1 MAKTLGRPALP
12 LASARRFAA
21 QEVNEE
27 SRTKVLRNFGY
38 FMISTMCRLLTTLV
52 GLAFFLQMGA
62 NPVTPTQAREKAA
75 KFLNGRLAGKKK
87 LAKRSQISLETALV
101 GRDDSYYVFN
111 VGEDGGFVIVSGDD
125 ATEEILGYS
134 DDGRFDVATMPD
146 EIKSWMQGYADEIS
160 WLRRN
165 QSRLVRKTIES
176 PYDDIT
182 LDEER
187 LAYWNQRAPFWDKC
201 PKEDDNQTLAGCVP
215 LAMAQLMF
223 YHKRPL
229 KTFHEIPSHVEGI
242 DDVAAGTS
250 IDWNN
255 MAALPS
261 NIVKKEQ
268 KEAVANLVSHCG
280 LAVAAD
286 YGTKGTSARGQD
298 VVYALANYFGYSPSM
313 EYLDRNHYS
322 NEEWTLLINTE
333 LGKGRPVLYRGRS
346 ASGGHMFLLCGYK
359 NGLYYINWGWG
370 KEYNGYFRLAVTD
383 FYSPIGD
390 DYGGISRFNH
400 NQGAIVGVYPTDGSE
415 PYRPRLTV
423 IDMDSFDDLTLTRQL
438 SDTSFPAF
446 DVTYNIAHYNPVSL
460 EFELGCALFQ
470 NGVQVGDA
478 FWTGQT
484 LQFEKIGYKKRAYT
498 IQISSDIP
506 DGTYR
511 LMPVCREN
519 GQTEAIADYGGSH
532 FYVEV
537 TIQGTSLTAK
547 AHNANSVVLNAKKF
561 ALAEGIVQK
570 SGMPLEFDC
579 ELENNSTQNYT
590 GDMKIVMDKPEGG
603 DSLLVA
609 TQITVKPNEVKEFQL
624 QFVPYRVGTY
634 EVYLEDKNHNR
645 LATETVNVE
654 QAQYLRVV
662 NYQLENYNAAKK
674 SIEGSQLKGKVTVRN
689 DGTEAFGD
697 HFSVMLF
704 CGDTQHGMGYD
715 ISANLQ
721 SGQEEEYEF
730 EFSNLDAGSYYR
742 LEFSYPDTQ
751 RFGTSDWFTCVEP
764 NNDGLKV
771 GDVFTAKTVEGVD
784 VTYKVTSLSPKT
796 VAVSSESDKMWAK
809 AVAEETTGSVTIPEV
824 VNGYQV
830 TAIAAYAFC
839 YTGITTITIPI
850 TVESIGRGAFFDC
863 EELVTVN
870 GMKHV
875 KTLDEIAFRL
885 CGKLSSLSLPSTL
898 KYIGAQAFGSCSS
911 LTSITI
917 PASVTSIDCEGLFES
932 CDNLTSIV
940 VEDGNT
946 VYDSRGNCN
955 ALIETATNTLLSGC
969 AYTSIPVDIT
979 SIAPQALMGFSGLK
993 DIIIPESVQEIGG
1006 YAFTDCLG
1014 LKSVTSLIK
1023 EPFAIEES
1031 VFSDFYGD
1039 NSIYSQATLY
1049 VPEGT
1054 WSAYSKTEGWEKFSK
1069 IVEIGS
1075 VPSVKGDVNKDGKVD
1090 VADVTMVIN
1099 HIGKAYSANADV
1111 NRDMKVSETDASY
1124 IIKIILQSDIY
1135 SDPNAVDLGLS
1146 VKWSSMNVG
1155 ASAPEEYGGYY
1166 AWGETKEKDIYS
1178 WQTYKF
1184 GDATA
1189 GGLTKYC
1196 LSSSYGTVD
1205 GKTVLE
1211 SMDDAARIN
1220 AGYVWR
1226 MPTKAE
1232 MDELVEQCT
1241 WVLETLNGIPGY
1253 RVTGPSGKSIFM
1265 PFGGSKSNDQHHSLG
1280 DVGFYWTSGLDGSTG
1295 APALYMY
1302 DDKKAF
1308 MGYTRNQ
1315 GLSIRPVLKRA
1326 DERDDPRLEDIVPE
1340 EMREKMK
1347 NYMPIYNGI
1356 NPPIIEGAYLLKPY
1370 TTVFC
1375 EDGHYKPGQVID
1387 TYKIKFSNQDIDVN
1401 TIDMDKYDTEGD
1413 DYLAGKG
1420 AFISG
1425 DGTNFTAFFGT
1436 EGYSRQIY
1444 NRTALIISGTKDG
1457 DNIRN
1462 LHYGFV
1468 MVEKGDDPD
1477 KKLMDVGVFRIFKDG
1492 DNVSQPTTWDRAS
1505 LKRKSPATT
1514 THASQTAVD
1523 GGEAR

>member
-1 MAKTLGRPALP
+1 
-12 LASARRFAA
+12 
-21 QEVNEE
+21 
-27 SRTKVLRNFGY
+27 
-38 FMISTMCRLLTTLV
+38 MISTMYRLLTTLV
-52 GLAFFLQMGA
+52 GLAFFLQMSA

-75 KFLNGRLAGKKK
+75 KFLNARVVGKKK

-101 GRDDSYYVFN
+101 GSGDSYYVFN
-111 VGEDGGFVIVSGDD
+111 VGQDGGFVIVSGED

-134 DDGRFDVATMPD
+134 DEGHFDVETMPD

-160 WLRRN
+160 WLRLN
-165 QSRLVRKTIES
+165 QSRLVRKADKS

-261 NIVKKEQ
+261 NIVEEEQ

-280 LAVAAD
+280 LAVAAN
-286 YGTKGTSARGQD
+286 YGTKGTGARGQD

-346 ASGGHMFLLCGYK
+346 ASGGHQFLLCGYK

-390 DYGGISRFNH
+390 DYGGISRYNH
-400 NQGAIVGVYPTDGSE
+400 DQGAIVGVYPTDGSE

-484 LQFEKIGYKKRAYT
+484 HLFEKIDYKKRAYT
-498 IQISSDIP
+498 IQISSGIP

-537 TIQGTSLTAK
+537 TIHGTSLTAK

-634 EVYLEDKNHNR
+634 EVYLEDKNYNR

-674 SIEGSQLKGKVTVRN
+674 AIEGSQLKGKVTVRN

-730 EFSNLDAGSYYR
+730 EFSNLDAGSLYR

-796 VAVSSESDKMWAK
+796 VAVSSESDEMWAT
-809 AVAEETTGSVTIPEV
+809 AVAEETSGSVTIPEM

-839 YTGITTITIPI
+839 YTGITSVTIPI
-850 TVESIGRGAFFDC
+850 SVESIGRGAFFYC

-875 KTLDEIAFRL
+875 KDLGEIAFRL
-885 CGKLSSLSLPSTL
+885 CGKLSELPLPSTL
-898 KYIGAQAFGSCSS
+898 KSIGAQAFGDCTS

-917 PASVTSIDCEGLFES
+917 PASVTSIEADGLFMS

-940 VEDGNT
+940 VEEGNT

-955 ALIETATNTLLSGC
+955 ALIETETNTLLSGC
-969 AYTSIPVDIT
+969 TNTSIPVDIT
-979 SIAPQALMGFSGLK
+979 SIASQALEGFSGLK
-993 DIIIPESVQEIGG
+993 DIIIPESVYEIGD
-1006 YAFTDCLG
+1006 YAFAFCTG

-1023 EPFAIEES
+1023 EPFEIEES
-1031 VFSDFYGD
+1031 VFSDYYGS
-1039 NSIYSQATLY
+1039 NSIYNQATLY

-1054 WSAYSKTEGWEKFSK
+1054 WSIYVKTKGWEKFSK

-1090 VADVTMVIN
+1090 IADVTMVIN
-1099 HIGKAYSANADV
+1099 HLGKAYSADADV
-1111 NRDMKVSETDASY
+1111 NRDMKVSESDVNY
-1124 IIKIILQSDIY
+1124 IIKIILQSDTY
-1135 SDPNAVDLGLS
+1135 NDPKAVDLGLS

-1166 AWGETKEKDIYS
+1166 AWGETEEKDNYT

-1184 GDATA
+1184 GDATS

-1196 LSSSYGTVD
+1196 LSSSYGTAD
-1205 GKTVLE
+1205 GKSVLE

-1220 AGYVWR
+1220 EGYMWR
-1226 MPTKAE
+1226 IPTKDE
-1232 MDELVEQCT
+1232 MDELVEQCS
-1241 WVLETLNGIPGY
+1241 WVPETLNDIPGY

-1265 PFGGSKSNDQHHSLG
+1265 PFGGSKSKDMHYNLG
-1280 DVGFYWTSGLDGSTG
+1280 DTGYYWTSGLDGSSG

-1302 DDKKAF
+1302 DDTKNYL
-1308 MGYTRNQ
+1308 GYARYM

-1356 NPPIIEGAYLLKPY
+1356 NPPIIEGSYLLKPY

-1401 TIDMDKYDTEGD
+1401 TIDMDKYDTQGD
-1413 DYLAGKG
+1413 DYSSGKG

-1425 DGTNFTAFFGT
+1425 DGSNFTAFFST
-1436 EGYSRQIY
+1436 EGYSHQIY

-1457 DNIRN
+1457 DDIRN
-1462 LHYGFV
+1462 LYYGFV
-1468 MVEKGDDPD
+1468 MVDKGDDPN
-1477 KKLMDVGVFRIFKDG
+1477 KKLMNVGVFRIFKDG
-1492 DNVSQPTTWDRAS
+1492 DDISESTSWDRAS
-1505 LKRKSPATT
+1505 LIRQSQPQTM
-1514 THASQTAVD
+1514 HNSQTAID
-1523 GGEAR
+1523 GSETR